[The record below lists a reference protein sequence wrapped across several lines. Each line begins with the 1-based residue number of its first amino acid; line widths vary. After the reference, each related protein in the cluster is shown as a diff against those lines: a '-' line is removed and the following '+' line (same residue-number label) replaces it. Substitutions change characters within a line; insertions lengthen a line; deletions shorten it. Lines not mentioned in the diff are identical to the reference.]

1 MAAHELLA
9 RLESQPSFAELHV
22 DASLC
27 RKDLLEQVA
36 GAPKTRQ
43 LRLWLDNGVFQSAA
57 ELAELL
63 QACYERLGAVA
74 RQEKLPIFEDMSV
87 LPNLGAGSER
97 APPCQFRGEKFDY
110 VVLGGTFDRL
120 HVGHKVLLT
129 VAAVMAEQGLA
140 IGVSGPP
147 LLREKAGASI
157 LQDWG
162 ERAATVVDFLA
173 VLRPNLQVRV
183 EELSDAFG
191 PALWPEMGALVVS
204 AETEAG
210 GAAVNARRQ
219 EKNSPQLH
227 VVAVPLVAS
236 AGREI

>member
-9 RLESQPSFAELHV
+9 RLESQPSFVELHV

-97 APPCQFRGEKFDY
+97 EPPCQFRGEKFEY

-129 VAAVMAEQGLA
+129 VAAVMAERGLA

-147 LLREKAGASI
+147 LLREK
-157 LQDWG
+157 
-162 ERAATVVDFLA
+162 DFLA
-173 VLRPNLQVRV
+173 VLRPNLQIRV
-183 EELSDAFG
+183 EELTDAFG

-219 EKNSPQLH
+219 EKNSRQLH

-236 AGREI
+236 AGRAI